1 MEDVKRRLTVG
12 TLLKFFIPLGISA
25 SLVNISH
32 VIINSTLTRGE
43 HPEAIVSTYAIAM
56 SLFALTE
63 RLGLMLR
70 QTSSALVRDRVSF
83 RSVGKL
89 GMVVIVCLL
98 LFSTIVSWTSFGHWI
113 FVRLFGVAPENA
125 GAVVEVYRVLMF
137 VVFFSSVRCLYQG
150 VIIYNRQTKWLTIG
164 MVIRLAGMY
173 MLSWVFVRQGYI
185 QPVTGAWIFLA
196 GMAIECLIS
205 FAEGSSLVRRLPQ
218 AREHHHVRSVKHVLT
233 FYRPLIFSSLMIVM
247 VGPLINA
254 FLGKTVDVQLAISS
268 YALALSI
275 VNLILSLFFY
285 IHQLV
290 LAFYEEHPAEIRR
303 FAWMTGLFPA
313 LILGLLCF
321 TDAGYWVAH
330 DVMGASGRLLDACL
344 DNLRVF
350 LLMAILFPLIDF
362 GNGLI
367 MLAGQTKALM
377 VTQSANVAVTL
388 AVLIALTAA
397 MPQWN
402 GVIGALAHSMGMAG
416 EAAMLF
422 LFLKKGYGR
431 PTRVPGAVQAK
442 ERNGP

>member
-1 MEDVKRRLTVG
+1 
-12 TLLKFFIPLGISA
+12 
-25 SLVNISH
+25 
-32 VIINSTLTRGE
+32 
-43 HPEAIVSTYAIAM
+43 
-56 SLFALTE
+56 
-63 RLGLMLR
+63 
-70 QTSSALVRDRVSF
+70 
-83 RSVGKL
+83 
-89 GMVVIVCLL
+89 
-98 LFSTIVSWTSFGHWI
+98 
-113 FVRLFGVAPENA
+113 
-125 GAVVEVYRVLMF
+125 VVEVYRVLMF

-173 MLSWVFVRQGYI
+173 LLSWAFIRQGYI
-185 QPVTGAWIFLA
+185 HPVTGAWIFLA

-218 AREHHHVRSVKHVLT
+218 AKEHHHVRSVKHVLT
-233 FYRPLIFSSLMIVM
+233 FYRPLIFSSLMIVS

-254 FLGKTVDVQLAISS
+254 FLGKTADVQLAISS
-268 YALALSI
+268 YTLALSI

-290 LAFYEEHPAEIRR
+290 LAFYEEYPAEIRR
-303 FAWMTGLFPA
+303 FGLMTGLIPA
-313 LILGLLCF
+313 IILGLLCF

-330 DVMGASGRLLDACL
+330 DLMGASGRLLDACL

-350 LLMAILFPLIDF
+350 LLMAFLFPLIDF
-362 GNGLI
+362 CNGLI

-377 VTQSANVAVTL
+377 VTQTTNVAVTL

-416 EAAMLF
+416 EAAMLL
-422 LFLKKGYGR
+422 LFLRKGYGR
-431 PTRVPGAVQAK
+431 PVRVSGAARVK
-442 ERNGP
+442 